1 MILNP
6 PCLTLS
12 EFSDR
17 LVDSVPENLL
27 GNDAVLW
34 SSTLQALYA
43 HYTTLCQW
51 NPSASLIGPGT
62 RSEIVERHYGES
74 LAGLALIPRATRT
87 IVDLG
92 SGAGFPGFVL
102 AAARLDLRV
111 TLVEPRQRK
120 WAFLKTACRRASLSC
135 RLLNARVGATLPEGF
150 PESVD
155 LVTVRALRLT
165 SSMLRALR
173 PRLSSRGVI
182 LLWGGMGLST
192 IPDDVVEV
200 DSVRLPKST
209 QRRIIKL
216 EFVDS

>member
-17 LVDSVPENLL
+17 LVDSVPENLP
-27 GNDAVLW
+27 GNDDALW
-34 SSTLQALYA
+34 SSTLQILYA
-43 HYTTLCQW
+43 HYITLCQW
-51 NPSASLIGPGT
+51 NPSVSLIGPGT
-62 RSEIVERHYGES
+62 WTEIVERHYGES
-74 LAGLALIPRATRT
+74 LAGLALLPRATRT

-102 AAARLDLRV
+102 AAARPDLQV

-120 WAFLKTACRRASLSC
+120 WAFLKSACRRASLSC
-135 RLLNARVGATLPEGF
+135 HPLNARVGATLPEGF

-165 SSMLRALR
+165 LSMIHALR
-173 PRLSSRGVI
+173 PRLSSGGAI
-182 LLWGGMGLST
+182 LLWGGTDLSS
-192 IPDDVVEV
+192 ISNHLVEV
-200 DSVRLPKST
+200 ASIQISKST

-216 EFVDS
+216 QFVDS